1 MAIIWGNTEDA
12 REASKQSFEDKILKL
27 LKESGTININYLFKL
42 IRHSSNL
49 LHEYQRIAV
58 GLEKLLE
65 EGKITINKENNIFL
79 TKVTVLDQDELID
92 QSVWE
97 IEKKEKKIKENKEL
111 IKKYSEINSLL

>member
-1 MAIIWGNTEDA
+1 MAIIWGNTKES
-12 REASKQSFEDKILKL
+12 REASKQSFEDKILQL

-58 GLEKLLE
+58 GLENLIE
-65 EGKITINKENNIFL
+65 EGKITIDKDNNIFL
-79 TKVTVLDQDELID
+79 TKITVLDEDELKD
-92 QSVWE
+92 QPVWE

-111 IKKYSEINSLL
+111 IRKYSEINSLL